1 MYGIICIY
9 IYLYT
14 PTSSV
19 HALRIVCHV
28 CDSDNELGHD
38 DDVTRAIYTSNLH
51 ARNAAVESAFAVAS
65 KLIARGCPSQLA
77 AYMQGLHLM
86 YAI

>member
-1 MYGIICIY
+1 MCG
-9 IYLYT
+9 
-14 PTSSV
+14 
-19 HALRIVCHV
+19 
-28 CDSDNELGHD
+28 SDKELGQD
-38 DDVTRAIYTSNLH
+38 DDVTRASACCCGN

-77 AYMQGLHLM
+77 AYMQGMHLM

>member
-1 MYGIICIY
+1 MYVIICIY

-28 CDSDNELGHD
+28 NDKELGQD
-38 DDVTRAIYTSNLH
+38 EDVTRAIKISRKKDML
-51 ARNAAVESAFAVAS
+51 E
-65 KLIARGCPSQLA
+65 IP
-77 AYMQGLHLM
+77 
-86 YAI
+86 